1 MANFETREAAGRRTR
16 VRPMTVLGD
25 WDEARLKRRAHTG
38 TRQFFMG
45 WSGAVAESGGALK
58 VPGRGDSRCHRSK
71 ASSADRC
78 SVVSVLTGM
87 LSGDLTGPTERLL
100 FIAASAHL
108 YRHGRDAQ

>member
-1 MANFETREAAGRRTR
+1 MSTDDSA
-16 VRPMTVLGD
+16 GD
-25 WDEARLKRRAHTG
+25 WAEARLKRRADTG
-38 TRQFFMG
+38 TRQFFVG
-45 WSGAVAESGGALK
+45 WWGADAEFGVALK

-78 SVVSVLTGM
+78 SVVRVLTGM
-87 LSGDLTGPTERLL
+87 LRGDLTGPSERLL